1 LKMADV
7 LAITEANFEQEV
19 KNSDLP
25 VLIDFWAPWCGPCQ
39 MVGPIVEQVAEEY
52 NGRLKVAKL
61 NTDEAQ
67 NVAIQFG
74 IQSIPSLVLIK
85 GGQELDRM
93 IGARP
98 KQAITEWID
107 SKL

>member
-1 LKMADV
+1 MADL

-19 KNSDLP
+19 KYNDLP
-25 VLIDFWAPWCGPCQ
+25 VLIDFWAPWCGPCY
-39 MVGPIVEQVAEEY
+39 MVGPIVEQLAEEY

-61 NTDEAQ
+61 NTDEAP
-67 NVAIQFG
+67 NIAVQFG

-85 GGQELDRM
+85 NGQEVGLM

-98 KQAITEWID
+98 KQAITEWLE

>member
-1 LKMADV
+1 MAE
-7 LAITEANFEQEV
+7 LPAITEANFEQEV
-19 KNSDLP
+19 KKSDLP

-39 MVGPIVEQVAEEY
+39 MVSPIVEQLADEY
-52 NGRLKVAKL
+52 DGRLKVAKL

-67 NVAIQFG
+67 NLAVQFG
-74 IQSIPSLVLIK
+74 IQSIPSLILIK
-85 GGQELDRM
+85 DGKEVDRM

-98 KQAITEWID
+98 KQAIAEWID